1 MEQSHVATSEN
12 VSPLNGSVLVL
23 NRFYMAVHVVSVR
36 RALVLLYRE
45 LAEVVNVED
54 GQYSNYDFEA
64 WVEMSQFIHA
74 TLEEESADGEGDQA
88 DDRDWIRSVNFP
100 IQVPRVIRLSFY
112 DKVPKLTLHFNRRN
126 LFGRDKNTC
135 QYCGLVKP
143 LAQLSF
149 DHVIP
154 TSRGGKTTWENVVC
168 CCLKCNGKKGDK
180 LPKEANMKL
189 IKTPVRP
196 RHNPLISVRLNNPK
210 YEMWRTFLGGTE
222 SVAVVGSQ

>member
-1 MEQSHVATSEN
+1 MEQSQVATSEN
-12 VSPLNGSVLVL
+12 LSPLNGSVLVL

-36 RALVLLYRE
+36 RGLVLLYRE
-45 LAEVVNVED
+45 LAEVINVEN
-54 GQYSNYDFEA
+54 GLYSNYDFEA
-64 WVEMSQFIHA
+64 WVEMSQFIYA
-74 TLEEESADGEGDQA
+74 TLEEESADGEGDRA
-88 DDRDWIRSVNFP
+88 DESDWIRSVNFP
-100 IQVPRVIRLSFY
+100 IQVPRVIRLNFY
-112 DKVPKLTLHFNRRN
+112 DKVPKLTLRFNRRN

-189 IKTPVRP
+189 IKKPVRP

-210 YEMWRTFLGGTE
+210 YEIWRTFLGGAE
-222 SVAVVGSQ
+222 SVAVVGS

>member
-1 MEQSHVATSEN
+1 MAVCEN

-36 RALVLLYRE
+36 RALGLLYRE
-45 LAEVVNVED
+45 LAEVINVED

-74 TLEEESADGEGDQA
+74 ETEEGSSFSENDEE
-88 DDRDWIRSVNFP
+88 RDWIRSVNFP

-112 DKVPKLTLHFNRRN
+112 DKVPKLTLRFNRRN

-189 IKTPVRP
+189 IKKPVRP
-196 RHNPLISVRLNNPK
+196 RHNPLITVRLNNPK
-210 YEMWRTFLGGTE
+210 YEMWRTFLGSAE
-222 SVAVVGSQ
+222 CVATVGSK